1 MIIMIKIDMMVM
13 MMIESMGL
21 MAREIM
27 CIEKH
32 CGVGVVLRMAP
43 PPPKGIQR

>member
-1 MIIMIKIDMMVM
+1 MIITIKINMVVM
-13 MMIESMGL
+13 MMMEGMGL

-32 CGVGVVLRMAP
+32 CRVGGGA
-43 PPPKGIQR
+43 

>member
-1 MIIMIKIDMMVM
+1 MIIMIKIDMVVM
-13 MMIESMGL
+13 MMMESMGL

-32 CGVGVVLRMAP
+32 CGVGGGA
-43 PPPKGIQR
+43 